1 MKLSILLSLVMVF
14 SPLVL
19 AGSKD
24 SLPNWKSSLSK
35 TRLSQFIRDASDP
48 EAKNYV
54 AKEDRIAIFDVDG
67 TLWVEKP
74 NYAQLDFVLS
84 LKAKELAKAK
94 PKSEKDLLAL
104 SSAVFEGV
112 SEKEYQQSAREF
124 LLRKSRHSR
133 YDKKQAQLV
142 YRPMLELMAM
152 LREHDFEIYLC
163 TGSDEGLIRSVSQEL
178 FSVPPQNVIAQNVSY
193 VMSDG
198 ELVRS
203 GIYRTPI
210 NLAEG
215 KVSNLQHRLGKAPV
229 LAVGNSMGD
238 YHMLKWVSRSGGLA
252 ALLVHDDQL
261 REYDYGKKNKKLAK
275 AFSGM
280 DIVRISMREEFLQ
293 LFGD

>member
-19 AGSKD
+19 AGPKD
-24 SLPNWKSSLSK
+24 NLPNWKSSLSK
-35 TRLSQFIRDASDP
+35 TRLSQFITDASNP
-48 EAKNYV
+48 AVNGYI
-54 AKEDRIAIFDVDG
+54 AKEDRIAVFDVDG

-74 NYAQLDFVLS
+74 NYAQLDFVFS
-84 LKAKELAKAK
+84 LKAKELAKAN

-104 SSAVFEGV
+104 SSAVFKGV

-124 LLRKSRHSR
+124 LLKNSRHSR
-133 YDKKQAQLV
+133 CNKKQAQLV

-203 GIYRTPI
+203 GTYRTPI

-215 KVSNLQHRLGKAPV
+215 KVSNLQHRLGKVPV

-252 ALLVHDDQL
+252 ALLVHDDEQ

-275 AFSGM
+275 AFSDI
-280 DIVRISMREEFLQ
+280 DIVNISMREEFLQ
-293 LFGD
+293 LFDD